1 MEQTS
6 DDTAAFNAF
15 TAELAGTEWRASLTD
30 HPLVKAVCLQIER
43 PSPTSVAGV
52 QSLVF
57 CRPTFALAE
66 RSAWKHIVKR
76 SAL

>member
-1 MEQTS
+1 MEQTP

-15 TAELAGTEWRASLTD
+15 TADLAETEWRASLTVD
-30 HPLVKAVCLQIER
+30 PLEKAVCLRIER

-66 RSAWKHIVKR
+66 RSARKHIVKR
-76 SAL
+76 PSV

>member
-1 MEQTS
+1 MGQTP

-30 HPLVKAVCLQIER
+30 HPLVEAVCLQLER
-43 PSPTSVAGV
+43 PSPTPVAGM
-52 QSLVF
+52 QSLVI

-66 RSAWKHIVKR
+66 RSARKHIIKP
-76 SAL
+76 SPP